1 MSALG
6 KRPGAQQQK
15 QRGKGALAGFT
26 PGTDMAT
33 LQAQQQRLQQRI
45 DKKGGNAP
53 KYQKRLNAVNQAMQQ
68 QQQPGNPAEG
78 QPPPAPTFEQIGEQ
92 VNTGI
97 GNVLQNFGQPFDP
110 GQYQMQFGDMRQKAA
125 DTVMNQFNRQ
135 MQPQFQQ
142 QERDFRQMMAEQGI
156 PENSEAFKQRYQ
168 SEVANPQSQARQNA
182 MDQSYLTGAAE
193 QQQGFN
199 QAFQGAQM
207 PMMQLQALSPYY
219 TQQGAMQMQQGQ
231 QGWQGQ
237 QNQMQ
242 MQHEL
247 ELARRGN
254 KYALQQIAAAP
265 RGGGGGGG
273 GLSYDQQLGL
283 LDRQMYNNM
292 VLQGMRQGQQ
302 APQQSGGSSF
312 GQGLATGATMGAL
325 Y

>member
-1 MSALG
+1 MSALRR
-6 KRPGAQQQK
+6 RPGA
-15 QRGKGALAGFT
+15 RLAKV
-26 PGTDMAT
+26 DDA
-33 LQAQQQRLQQRI
+33 ALQQRQARLQGRI
-45 DKKGGNAP
+45 EAKGGNAP
-53 KYQKRLNAVNQAMQQ
+53 KLQRRLNRVNRQMDKRGISA
-68 QQQPGNPAEG
+68 
-78 QPPPAPTFEQIGEQ
+78 PPPPTQPTTPAPPTMEEIGGQ
-92 VNTGI
+92 VNSGI
-97 GNVLQNFGQPFDP
+97 SQILPGVTSPFDP
-110 GQYQMQFGDMRQKAA
+110 GSYQPQFQDMRQLAS

-135 MQPQFQQ
+135 MDPQFQR
-142 QERDFRQMMAEQGI
+142 QEANFRQMMAEQGI
-156 PENSEAFKQRYQ
+156 QEGSDAFRQRFQ
-168 SEVANPQSQARQNA
+168 DEVANPQSQARQNA
-182 MDQSYLTGAAE
+182 MDQAYLTGAQE
-193 QQQGFN
+193 QQQGWN
-199 QAFQGAQM
+199 QSFQGAQM

-237 QNQMQ
+237 QNQLQ